1 MDIMDDKQRLQLQN
15 MIKVNGAENY
25 TDLIRELK
33 HSQVLRNEVN
43 KLIFIKAKY
52 RGNDEQIYLESVS
65 ECNFLFTY
73 YTDIYNKLRK
83 DELDINILNKLL
95 DILKKIEDGEL
106 DQHEGS
112 FIVGTILKQLYVDSA
127 LKKADKLNEN
137 RDEEVKESKKA
148 EVQISWKQFKNLN
161 DK

>member
-1 MDIMDDKQRLQLQN
+1 M
-15 MIKVNGAENY
+15 
-25 TDLIRELK
+25 
-33 HSQVLRNEVN
+33 
-43 KLIFIKAKY
+43 
-52 RGNDEQIYLESVS
+52 
-65 ECNFLFTY
+65 FTY

-95 DILKKIEDGEL
+95 DVLKQIEDGEL

-137 RDEEVKESKKA
+137 REEVKESKKA
-148 EVQISWKQFKNLN
+148 EVQISWKQFKNL
-161 DK
+161 K